1 MKKKNSKALISLID
15 QLSINKK
22 QKKDLSFFNIAKIGK
37 QNLQEFNELSAR
49 ITNSALELIIKLK
62 NQLLTICDWQKQKYI
77 ENINYLINFDNS
89 KLGPSVNWQIFA
101 LLEKNSSP
109 NFVSELVL
117 LLQEDKNTIKSY
129 IDEYLKPN
137 KSFSWVKSSLE
148 LKEHLIQLINNSK
161 ELSNSKSSLK
171 TNELLNTIIEDRYYG
186 FRNLQKLNLLE
197 TCWVVSLILSQIFN
211 TFIKTQNSL

>member
-1 MKKKNSKALISLID
+1 MKKKKKKNSKALISLID

-101 LLEKNSSP
+101 LLEKNSS
-109 NFVSELVL
+109 
-117 LLQEDKNTIKSY
+117 
-129 IDEYLKPN
+129 
-137 KSFSWVKSSLE
+137 
-148 LKEHLIQLINNSK
+148 
-161 ELSNSKSSLK
+161 
-171 TNELLNTIIEDRYYG
+171 
-186 FRNLQKLNLLE
+186 
-197 TCWVVSLILSQIFN
+197 LILCLS
-211 TFIKTQNSL
+211 